1 MYKVIRINRGR
12 RMICRSCGG
21 AYFRKNTQ
29 KICLKCYTNDERRE
43 IIYYTFKEWKK
54 LHYVIQSELCEQY
67 EIILKAKLSARLE
80 RRAKIKRG
88 FILFNKYLDKALK
101 LLDNFSKASKK
112 TRFGSSGNMDLI
124 TGGLDK
130 ASGANKDFS
139 ILFGSKTKER
149 KRPDPVI

>member
-1 MYKVIRINRGR
+1 
-12 RMICRSCGG
+12 MICRSCGG
-21 AYFRKNTQ
+21 LYFRKNQ
-29 KICLKCYTNDERRE
+29 QNICLNCYTNGARRE
-43 IIYYTFKEWKK
+43 RVYYTPKVWKK
-54 LHYVIQSELCEQY
+54 FSINVQRELCAQY
-67 EIILKAKLSARLE
+67 DIISEKELSSRLE